1 MEIDGQWTD
10 THRGLKERLKNR
22 DNDKVIMNGKL
33 RARKHKDKFTFRVIG
48 TDRKT
53 ERETYTACWKTERQ
67 ENREI
72 LIHQKM
78 HRERNW
84 GGCGVKVKRFP
95 SFAATLEVLGSN
107 PAWGEIFCKNFYSVC
122 FISRTFKKTFSYFRS
137 YKGLKQLLSVEGAL
151 RLFPKC
157 QFPDLQQSRLLFR
170 RTTFGKLT

>member
-1 MEIDGQWTD
+1 
-10 THRGLKERLKNR
+10 
-22 DNDKVIMNGKL
+22 
-33 RARKHKDKFTFRVIG
+33 
-48 TDRKT
+48 
-53 ERETYTACWKTERQ
+53 
-67 ENREI
+67 
-72 LIHQKM
+72 M

-137 YKGLKQLLSVEGAL
+137 YKRLKQLLSVEGAL

-170 RTTFGKLT
+170 RTTFGKLTYEIRKSPRSRTIRDTPFGSGLRCPENESG